1 MPLPRL
7 STDTHMTSWYYADDT
22 RNRIGPLSA
31 DELREHYRQRR
42 VRRDSLAWRDGM
54 AQWQP
59 LASMAGELGL
69 DAIAPDPSQPPPLP
83 GSEPRAGFTPVR
95 AMPKKQGMSGCLIAL
110 IICAA
115 LAVPVIGILAA
126 IAIPAYNDYVQ
137 RAKVM
142 EVIAGTTSL
151 EHAIASHVA
160 SENACP
166 DNESASIAT
175 PLQQLS
181 QNPRVAAV
189 RVGTLEGGRCALE
202 ITLQAI
208 GTQTNGATVL
218 FEAGDEAAQSWT
230 CNGGNLPDRYRPQ
243 QCRTNPNATPT

>member
-1 MPLPRL
+1 MPHPRL
-7 STDTHMTSWYYADDT
+7 NTDTHMTSWYYADDT

-31 DELREHYRQRR
+31 DELRDHYRQRR
-42 VRRDSLAWRDGM
+42 LHRDSLAWREGM

-59 LASMAGELGL
+59 VASVAGELGL
-69 DAIAPDPSQPPPLP
+69 DAIAPGPGQPPPLP
-83 GSEPRAGFTPVR
+83 GSEPPPGFTPVR
-95 AMPKKQGMSGCLIAL
+95 VMPKKKRLSGCVIAL

-115 LAVPVIGILAA
+115 LAVPVVGILAA

-142 EVIAGTTSL
+142 EVIAGVAPL
-151 EHAIASHVA
+151 EHAIAAHAA
-160 SENACP
+160 SEGACP
-166 DNESASIAT
+166 DNDSASIAA

-181 QNPRVAAV
+181 HNPRVAAV
-189 RVGTLEGGRCALE
+189 RVGTLEGGRCAFE

-208 GTQTNGATVL
+208 GMQTNGSTLL
-218 FEAGDEAAQSWT
+218 FEASDEAAQSWT
-230 CNGGNLPDRYRPQ
+230 CNGGNLSDRYRPR

>member
-1 MPLPRL
+1 MPQPRL
-7 STDTHMTSWYYADDT
+7 STDTNMTSWYYADNT

-31 DELREHYRQRR
+31 DELREHYRQHR
-42 VRRDSLAWRDGM
+42 VRRDSLVWRDGM
-54 AQWQP
+54 TQWQA

-83 GSEPRAGFTPVR
+83 GSEQRPGFTPVR
-95 AMPKKQGMSGCLIAL
+95 TMPKKQRMSGCLIAL

-115 LAVPVIGILAA
+115 LAVPVVGILAA

-142 EVIAGTTSL
+142 EVLASATSL
-151 EHAIASHVA
+151 EHAIATHVN
-160 SENACP
+160 SESACP
-166 DNESASIAT
+166 DNDSASIAT
-175 PLQQLS
+175 PLQQLR

-189 RVGTLEGGRCALE
+189 RVGTLEGGHCAFE

-208 GTQTNGATVL
+208 GTQTNGSSVL
-218 FEAGDEAAQSWT
+218 FEASDEAAQSWT
-230 CNGGNLPDRYRPQ
+230 CNGGNLPERYRPQ

>member
-1 MPLPRL
+1 
-7 STDTHMTSWYYADDT
+7 MTSWYYADDT

-42 VRRDSLAWRDGM
+42 VRGDNLAWRDGM

-59 LASMAGELGL
+59 LVSMAGELGL
-69 DAIAPDPSQPPPLP
+69 DAIAPDPNQPPPLP
-83 GSEPRAGFTPVR
+83 GSEPRPGFTPVR
-95 AMPKKQGMSGCLIAL
+95 PMPKKQRMSGCLIAL

-115 LAVPVIGILAA
+115 LAVPVVGILAA

-142 EVIAGTTSL
+142 EVIAGATSL
-151 EHAIASHVA
+151 EHAIAAHVA
-160 SENACP
+160 GENACP
-166 DNESASIAT
+166 DNDSASIAT
-175 PLQQLS
+175 PLQQLR

-189 RVGTLEGGRCALE
+189 RVGTLEGGHCAFE
-202 ITLQAI
+202 VTLQAI
-208 GTQTNGATVL
+208 GTKTNGATVL
-218 FEAGDEAAQSWT
+218 FEASDEAAQSWT
-230 CNGGNLPDRYRPQ
+230 CNGGTLSDRYRPQ

>member
-1 MPLPRL
+1 MPQPRL
-7 STDTHMTSWYYADDT
+7 STDTNMTSWYYADNT

-31 DELREHYRQRR
+31 DELREHYRQHR
-42 VRRDSLAWRDGM
+42 VRRDSLVWRDGM
-54 AQWQP
+54 TKWQA

-83 GSEPRAGFTPVR
+83 GSEPRPGFTPVR
-95 AMPKKQGMSGCLIAL
+95 TMPKKQRMSGCLIAL

-115 LAVPVIGILAA
+115 LAVPVVGILAA

-142 EVIAGTTSL
+142 EVLASATSL
-151 EHAIASHVA
+151 EHAIATHVD
-160 SENACP
+160 SESACP
-166 DNESASIAT
+166 DNDSASIAT
-175 PLQQLS
+175 PLQQLR

-189 RVGTLEGGRCALE
+189 RVGTLEGGHCAFE

-208 GTQTNGATVL
+208 GTQTNGSSVL
-218 FEAGDEAAQSWT
+218 FEASDEAAQSWT

-243 QCRTNPNATPT
+243 QCRTNPNTTPT

>member
-7 STDTHMTSWYYADDT
+7 ITDTHMTSWYYADDT
-22 RNRIGPLSA
+22 RNRIGPLSIE
-31 DELREHYRQRR
+31 ELQEHYRQRL

-59 LASMAGELGL
+59 LASMAAELDL

-83 GSEPRAGFTPVR
+83 GSEPRPGFTPVR
-95 AMPKKQGMSGCLIAL
+95 AMPKKQRMSGCLIAL

-115 LAVPVIGILAA
+115 LAVPVVGILAA

-137 RAKVM
+137 KAKVM
-142 EVIAGTTSL
+142 EVVAGIAPL
-151 EHAIASHVA
+151 EHAITAHMA
-160 SENACP
+160 SESTCP
-166 DNESASIAT
+166 DNDSASIAT
-175 PLQQLS
+175 PLQQLG

-189 RVGTLEGGRCALE
+189 RVGTLEGGRCAFE

-208 GTQTNGATVL
+208 GAQTNGSTLL
-218 FEAGDEAAQSWT
+218 FEATDEAAQSWT